1 MKKTLVILA
10 TIILFS
16 INAFS
21 QDKLKDGILQKNKLE
36 KIYITDDIS
45 LHFVSPEPIQYADLS
60 SKNML
65 GDMPVKNILRVKY
78 VPNKVKGSGF
88 VNRSLGIVTIVGE
101 KFIAQ
106 YDVWYTEN
114 QDDVQT
120 QIEIL
125 PKNTNPLDVGAIQ
138 MSQNDLHLYALQGLK
153 GDTKSHVTKS
163 SAFGIE
169 ARVNNIYTVDDYVF
183 IDVTYL
189 NNTNLKYDIDEFN
202 FKIDD
207 KRITKAT
214 NVQSVEIKPV
224 YQLYDKADFKRKYRN
239 IFAFKK
245 FTFPNEKV
253 LSIELSEKQISGR
266 VLNLRVNY
274 SAVLNADTL

>member
-21 QDKLKDGILQKNKLE
+21 QAKLKDGILQKVNLE

-45 LHFVSPEPIQYADLS
+45 LHFVSPEPIQYVDLS

-78 VPNKVKGSGF
+78 VPNKVKGYGF
-88 VNRSLGIVTIVGE
+88 VNHSLGIVTIVGE

-125 PKNTNPLDVGAIQ
+125 PKNTNPLDVGTIE

-153 GDTKSHVTKS
+153 GNTKSHVAKS
-163 SAFGIE
+163 SAFGME
-169 ARVNNIYTVDDYVF
+169 AQVNNIYTVDDYVF
-183 IDVTYL
+183 IDVTYT

-224 YQLYDKADFKRKYRN
+224 YQLYEKADFKKKYRN

-245 FTFPNEKV
+245 FTFPNDKV

-266 VLNLRVNY
+266 VLNLKVKY
-274 SAVLNADTL
+274 SDVLNADTL